1 MSTEIGKVILA
12 EITSELSKSYV
23 DYAMSVIV
31 ARALPD
37 VRDGMKPVH
46 RRILYAMHLMG
57 LHYSTSSTTKSAKVV
72 GEVLGK
78 YHPHGDLAVYDA
90 MVRLAQ
96 TFSMRYPLVH
106 GQGNFGSVDGDPPA
120 AMRYCVTGSSLIVT
134 DGGLERIRDIG
145 RRKNVRILSFN
156 DTEKDAPKWFD
167 SGVHPTIKI
176 ETFRGFT
183 LQGSVNHPVLTWG
196 VDEKGKPSLAWKMLG
211 GIKNGEYAVINRS
224 DKLFPSDPSLTNFY
238 PKLKDKRTDEHNLPE
253 KMTPNLAFILGS
265 LVAEGN
271 VSSKQIGF
279 SNNNSEYLNAFK
291 TAFTKVFPD
300 CRLHEYRRRPVGFTK
315 KSYTSLEI
323 HSLQIIK
330 FLENIGLVKARAGGK
345 TVPKIMFLSSR
356 ESLSAFLKGYAEG
369 DGSVYLSGA
378 PEVCFIS
385 KSKELLSELQLILLR
400 FGIESSN
407 RYQPS
412 KDIHKLLFRGRNNL
426 DLFKEKIGFVSERKN
441 KKLEK
446 VSKMNSDDWV
456 MSKTDFIPFI
466 SDYIRGSADYTKNI
480 GWLKKHNFDRYPK
493 LKKLWPELKK
503 ILSKKDGSVFEEII
517 KNGFL
522 FDKIVKVEN
531 STKERVYSI
540 GVNSPDHSFI
550 SNGFISHNTEVKLAK
565 AADSVLTDIEKET
578 VDFIDTFDATL
589 KEPVYLPAL
598 LPNLLLMGSEGIAV
612 GMATKIPPHNL
623 NEVVDAVIATIKA
636 GRVIKIQ
643 TEEEKEAKT
652 HEDHTDFIIKKIN
665 LVASGEEKALTQEE
679 VNPSQIG
686 FESDTTIDELIKYI
700 PGPDFPTG
708 GAIYDAA
715 SLSEVYSTGR
725 GRIVVR
731 GIAEITEGAKGR
743 PQIVITELPYQVN
756 KAELVAKIAELVRDK
771 KLVGIADLRD
781 ESDKDGMRVVVDLK
795 RDSKPKAVL
804 NNLFKHT
811 RLQSSFPAN
820 FVALVDGTPHTLN
833 LKQILV
839 EYVKHRQKVVTRRTI
854 FDLTEA
860 KKRAHILEG
869 LKIALD
875 NLDAVIKTI
884 RESKTQEDAKVNL
897 ISRFKLSDIQATA
910 ILDMQLRRLA
920 ALEREKI
927 EKEYAEIKK
936 LIDELTAILKDPGK
950 VLEIIT
956 KELGELREKYGDA
969 RRTKIYKHAVG
980 EFSEEDLVAKEE
992 TLITVTKTG
1001 YVKRLSA
1008 GAYRAQRRGGKGV
1021 IGMTTKEEDEIEHL
1035 VDATTH
1041 DTILF
1046 FTNKGRVFGIKA
1058 WEIPESSRQAKG
1070 QALVNLLNLE
1080 QGEEIR
1086 SILPMAKDSE
1096 IKNLIMATKTGLIKK
1111 TKISEFE
1118 NLRASGLIAI
1128 KLRNED
1134 QLVSVHPTTGEDH
1147 IILLTKGAKS
1157 IKFPEA
1163 NVRPMGRA
1171 TTGVTGIR
1179 LDKED
1184 ELIGMEVFPAKETIP
1199 ADKRKKF
1206 FRDILTIAEK
1216 GLGKRTPVHLFPV
1229 QKRAGKGV
1237 KAAVVTDKT
1246 GSLKTAIMVTQNIDQ
1261 VVITSR
1267 MGQVIKLP
1275 LKNIPQLG
1283 RATQG
1288 VILMRFAD
1296 KADSVAAA
1304 AVLEKGGVDEEESIE

>member
-1 MSTEIGKVILA
+1 MNTDIGKVIST

-57 LHYSTSSTTKSAKVV
+57 LHYSTSGTTKSAKVV

-78 YHPHGDLAVYDA
+78 YHPHGDTAVYDA

-96 TFSMRYPLVH
+96 TFSMRYPLVY
-106 GQGNFGSVDGDPPA
+106 GQGNFGSVDGDPAA
-120 AMRYCVTGSSLIVT
+120 AMRY
-134 DGGLERIRDIG
+134 
-145 RRKNVRILSFN
+145 
-156 DTEKDAPKWFD
+156 
-167 SGVHPTIKI
+167 
-176 ETFRGFT
+176 
-183 LQGSVNHPVLTWG
+183 
-196 VDEKGKPSLAWKMLG
+196 
-211 GIKNGEYAVINRS
+211 
-224 DKLFPSDPSLTNFY
+224 
-238 PKLKDKRTDEHNLPE
+238 
-253 KMTPNLAFILGS
+253 
-265 LVAEGN
+265 
-271 VSSKQIGF
+271 
-279 SNNNSEYLNAFK
+279 
-291 TAFTKVFPD
+291 
-300 CRLHEYRRRPVGFTK
+300 
-315 KSYTSLEI
+315 
-323 HSLQIIK
+323 
-330 FLENIGLVKARAGGK
+330 
-345 TVPKIMFLSSR
+345 
-356 ESLSAFLKGYAEG
+356 
-369 DGSVYLSGA
+369 
-378 PEVCFIS
+378 
-385 KSKELLSELQLILLR
+385 
-400 FGIESSN
+400 
-407 RYQPS
+407 
-412 KDIHKLLFRGRNNL
+412 
-426 DLFKEKIGFVSERKN
+426 
-441 KKLEK
+441 
-446 VSKMNSDDWV
+446 
-456 MSKTDFIPFI
+456 
-466 SDYIRGSADYTKNI
+466 
-480 GWLKKHNFDRYPK
+480 
-493 LKKLWPELKK
+493 
-503 ILSKKDGSVFEEII
+503 
-517 KNGFL
+517 
-522 FDKIVKVEN
+522 
-531 STKERVYSI
+531 
-540 GVNSPDHSFI
+540 
-550 SNGFISHNTEVKLAK
+550 TEVKLAK
-565 AADSVLTDIEKET
+565 AADAILMDIEKDT
-578 VDFIDTFDATL
+578 VDFTDTFDATM

-623 NEVVDAVIATIKA
+623 SEVVDAVISMIKV
-636 GRVIKIQ
+636 GRV
-643 TEEEKEAKT
+643 TNVVPEGEETKEK
-652 HEDHTDFIIKKIN
+652 EDHTDFIIKKIN
-665 LVASGEEKALTQEE
+665 LVASGVEKGLTQEE
-679 VNPSQIG
+679 VNPAQIS
-686 FESDTTIDELIKYI
+686 FESDATIEDLIKYV

-715 SLSEVYSTGR
+715 SLNEVYSTGR
-725 GRIVVR
+725 GRILVR
-731 GIAEITEGAKGR
+731 GIAEITEGAKGKS
-743 PQIVITELPYQVN
+743 QIVITELPYQVN
-756 KAELVAKIAELVRDK
+756 KAELVAKIAELYRDK
-771 KLVGIADLRD
+771 KLVGISDLRD

-795 RDSKPKAVL
+795 RDAKPKAVL

-811 RLQSSFPAN
+811 KLQSSFSAN

-839 EYVKHRQKVVTRRTI
+839 EYIKHRQRVVTRRTI

-920 ALEREKI
+920 ALERDKI
-927 EKEYAEIKK
+927 EKEYAEIMK
-936 LIDELTAILKDPGK
+936 LIDALTAILRDPQR
-950 VLEIIT
+950 VLDIIV
-956 KELGELREKYGDA
+956 KELGELKDKYGDA

-1008 GAYRAQRRGGKGV
+1008 SAYRAQRRGGKGV

-1086 SILPMAKDSE
+1086 SILPLSKDSGV
-1096 IKNLIMATKTGLIKK
+1096 KNLIMATKAGIIKK
-1111 TKISEFE
+1111 TQISEFE

-1128 KLRNED
+1128 KLKD
-1134 QLVSVHPTTGEDH
+1134 DDMLISVHPTTGDDH
-1147 IILLTKGAKS
+1147 IILLTKDAKS

-1171 TTGVTGIR
+1171 TTGVTGIK
-1179 LDKED
+1179 LEKTD
-1184 ELIGMEVFPAKETIP
+1184 ELIGMEVFPAKENIP
-1199 ADKRKKF
+1199 TDKRKKF
-1206 FRDILTIAEK
+1206 FRDILTIADK
-1216 GLGKRTPVHLFPV
+1216 GLGKRTPVHFFPV

-1237 KAAVVTDKT
+1237 KAAVVTNKT
-1246 GSLKTAIMVTQNIDQ
+1246 GNLRTAIMVTQNIDQ

-1296 KADSVAAA
+1296 KGDSVAAA
-1304 AVLEKGGVDEEESIE
+1304 AVLEKSGNDEEDSIE